1 MWSIYCNGV
10 CYNFLGMSLRY
21 FISFLIDSCLHSLN
35 HLLKFISEI
44 SCKWAVWRVDSS
56 IVKSLIEKRKREH
69 FFSLNRES
77 DGLHSIMF
85 SWFFSTCT
93 DYSFMIQVTA
103 WSWVERNVSC
113 TAQKM
118 KFPIKDFFS
127 RCDQIHMKMQIL
139 SQLMKKSLMK
149 TFIFLQ
155 CSWSQTT
162 KLPLLSLSLTTFC
175 MVVTIQCFRL
185 LCQHC
190 FAWLGICCN
199 RRFIYPSN

>member
-10 CYNFLGMSLRY
+10 FCNFLGMSLRY
-21 FISFLIDSCLHSLN
+21 FISFLIDFCLHSLN

-44 SCKWAVWRVDSS
+44 ICKWVVWRVGSS

-69 FFSLNRES
+69 FFSQNRES
-77 DGLHSIMF
+77 DGLH
-85 SWFFSTCT
+85 FSTCT
-93 DYSFMIQVTA
+93 DYSLMIQVTA
-103 WSWVERNVSC
+103 WSWGERNVSC

-127 RCDQIHMKMQIL
+127 KCDQIHRKLQIL

-162 KLPLLSLSLTTFC
+162 KWTLLSLSLTTFC

-190 FAWLGICCN
+190 FAWLGICCSPG
-199 RRFIYPSN
+199 FTYPSN